1 MSAETGIILSKHPI
15 TDRREALYD
24 IFYEANPKILKA
36 LIDGGK
42 DKYALEFDSPM
53 INTMPNS
60 DLKYNTLITFMG
72 DGCVFGNT
80 NYNGII
86 FSYGRW
92 DISRLAFKE
101 TYTIGVHDVPFEV
114 KLNTTEGINQALY
127 GLLDGVEKV
136 RDVAEYPGVVEYK
149 CTVNE
154 DNLIAIFTKWV
165 GRERIYYNEF
175 TVYAK
180 TYIPSGSFEDSDFV
194 E

>member
-1 MSAETGIILSKHPI
+1 MPLPVPSLATIKSNNFFSTTGLTFVVKAE
-15 TDRREALYD
+15 
-24 IFYEANPKILKA
+24 
-36 LIDGGK
+36 
-42 DKYALEFDSPM
+42 
-53 INTMPNS
+53 
-60 DLKYNTLITFMG
+60 
-72 DGCVFGNT
+72 
-80 NYNGII
+80 
-86 FSYGRW
+86 
-92 DISRLAFKE
+92 
-101 TYTIGVHDVPFEV
+101 
-114 KLNTTEGINQALY
+114 LNTTEGIKQALY

-165 GRERIYYNEF
+165 GRERIDYNEF

>member
-1 MSAETGIILSKHPI
+1 MGQNRWREHLDGDEETKKDNENSVKLLK
-15 TDRREALYD
+15 E
-24 IFYEANPKILKA
+24 LKA
-36 LIDGGK
+36 K
-42 DKYALEFDSPM
+42 HEEEEF
-53 INTMPNS
+53 I
-60 DLKYNTLITFMG
+60 
-72 DGCVFGNT
+72 
-80 NYNGII
+80 
-86 FSYGRW
+86 
-92 DISRLAFKE
+92 
-101 TYTIGVHDVPFEV
+101 PFEV